1 MSINHYQEALDHEFF
16 EMKMMELKKT
26 CQEKL
31 LSLLIPRFESISDQ
45 SPYQNIREE
54 AYDFIEHKVS
64 SVSSMRHPFQRNIME
79 GSLNQ
84 FLVDIEQNGTR
95 SSIYR
100 EFNYLTRNSVG

>member
-1 MSINHYQEALDHEFF
+1 
-16 EMKMMELKKT
+16 MKMMELKKT

-31 LSLLIPRFESISDQ
+31 FSLLISEPRLESISDQ
-45 SPYQNIREE
+45 SPYQNIRKE
-54 AYDFIEHKVS
+54 AYDFIEHKVE

-100 EFNYLTRNSVG
+100 EFYSHLTDEEFRRLIDPKD